1 MGKYVWRA
9 SQSAKYSYGVD
20 YMYRGIYTVTSTM
33 STNQRK
39 LDVVSNNLAN
49 TNTASFKKDELIT
62 KAFPEKLLSK
72 MNGVSYSNNTRDSNI
87 GVKRDGQ
94 GFIVNCQS
102 SFFTVDGSQGKS
114 YSRDMKLAA
123 DDQGYLKTYS
133 RSIAGRVDTSRG
145 YYVLDSNGKRIQ
157 AGANFQIDGQGNVS
171 SGGQSVA
178 NLLFTP
184 QRGVIGTVNGGKS
197 VDYIKSNF
205 RQGGLQQT
213 NRNLDVAI
221 KGSGFFQVQTADGQT
236 RYTREGTF
244 KISDDGMLVTDE
256 GMRVMANGGPVPVD
270 GELNIRENG
279 DIYIDG
285 SFFDTL
291 SVADVRNLDTLR
303 KIGYGT
309 YEVEPG
315 QDPNMG
321 QFEGELLQGYI
332 EGSNVNPVKEMI
344 EMIDIMRNYESGQKV
359 IKAYDDIMA
368 KAANEIGKL

>member
-1 MGKYVWRA
+1 
-9 SQSAKYSYGVD
+9 
-20 YMYRGIYTVTSTM
+20 MYRGIYTVTSTM
-33 STNQRK
+33 STNQKK

-72 MNGVSYSNNTRDSNI
+72 MNGVSYSNNTRDGKI
-87 GVKRDGQ
+87 GVKREGQ

-133 RSIAGRVDTSRG
+133 RSVAGKVDTSRG

-157 AGANFQIDGQGNVS
+157 AGAGFQIDGQGNVS
-171 SGGQSVA
+171 SGGQNVA

-205 RQGGLQQT
+205 HQGGILQT
-213 NRNLDVAI
+213 NRYLDVAI

-236 RYTREGTF
+236 RYTRDGTF
-244 KISDDGMLVTDE
+244 KISGDGMLVTDE

-270 GELNIRENG
+270 GELSIRGNG

-285 SFFDTL
+285 DFFDTL
-291 SVADVRNLDTLR
+291 SVVDIQDLDTLR
-303 KIGYGT
+303 KTGYGT

-315 QDPNMG
+315 QDPNIG
-321 QFEGELLQGYI
+321 QFEGEILQGYI
-332 EGSNVNPVKEMI
+332 EGSNVDPVKEMI
-344 EMIDIMRNYESGQKV
+344 EMIDVMRNYESGQKV

>member
-1 MGKYVWRA
+1 
-9 SQSAKYSYGVD
+9 
-20 YMYRGIYTVTSTM
+20 MYRGIYTVTSTM

-72 MNGVSYSNNTRDSNI
+72 MNGISYSNPQTDRNI

-94 GFIVNCQS
+94 GFIVSCRNS
-102 SFFTVDGSQGKS
+102 YFTVDGSQGKS
-114 YSRDMKLAA
+114 YSRDMKLAV
-123 DDQGYLKTYS
+123 DEQGYLKTYS
-133 RSIAGRVDTSRG
+133 RSIGGRVDTSKG
-145 YYVLDSNGKRIQ
+145 YFVLDSNGRRIQ
-157 AGANFQIDGQGNVS
+157 AEANFQIDNQGNVN
-171 SGGQSVA
+171 SGGQNVA

-184 QRGVIGTVNGGKS
+184 QRSIIGTVNGGKS

-213 NRNLDVAI
+213 NRNLDFAI
-221 KGSGFFQVQTADGQT
+221 KGSGFFQIQTAEGQT
-236 RYTREGTF
+236 RYTRDGSF

-256 GMRVMANGGPVPVD
+256 GLRVMANGGPVPVD
-270 GELNIRENG
+270 GKFEMEENG

-285 SFFDTL
+285 EFFDTL
-291 SVADVRNLDTLR
+291 NIVDIQNLDTLR

-309 YEVEPG
+309 YEIEPG
-315 QDPNMG
+315 QDANIG
-321 QFEGELLQGYI
+321 QFEGEVLQGYI

-344 EMIDIMRNYESGQKV
+344 EMIDVMRNYESGQKV